1 MNNLPFG
8 NTDYRQFKNTFLAT
22 VLVGMNFPAV
32 QSNEARKSEWK
43 EYCQALFSLHGIDG
57 IFEKPIVVNRED
69 QKLKFLFGSNLAQVL
84 ISGDGYRNFADT
96 VIPHA
101 FKLKQFV
108 TDVAGCQKPSLVGI
122 RKIDIFQI
130 EGITGKSFDE
140 AQVRRHFFSGDYLG
154 LEDGKT
160 QLDENEQKMPNM
172 IKHIWTEGDNTLTVR
187 SVFMKA
193 KGKDNLYQLVLDS
206 EEHYSPQGGIDLSRL
221 DEILKDI
228 NKDLYNAYMW
238 CVSDKVKNI
247 MEKGKE

>member
-32 QSNEARKSEWK
+32 QSSDTRKKEWK
-43 EYCQALFSLHGIDG
+43 EYCQALFSLNGIDG
-57 IFEKPIVVNRED
+57 IFEKPIVINRDD
-69 QKLKFLFGSNLAQVL
+69 QKLKFLFGNNLAQVL

-108 TDVAGCQKPSLVGI
+108 TGVAGLERPLLLGI

-130 EGITGKSFDE
+130 EGIPGMSFDE
-140 AQVRRHFFSGDYLG
+140 TQVRSHFFSADYLG
-154 LEDGKT
+154 LEGGKAA
-160 QLDENEQKMPNM
+160 LDENEQQMPNM
-172 IKHIWTEGDNTLTVR
+172 VKHVWTEGDNVLTVR

-193 KGKDNLYQLVLDS
+193 QGKDNLYQLVFDS
-206 EEHYSPQGGIDLSRL
+206 EEHYSPKGGVDLSKL
-221 DEILKDI
+221 DDILKGI

>member
-22 VLVGMNFPAV
+22 VLVGMDFPV
-32 QSNEARKSEWK
+32 VHSNDTRKKEWK
-43 EYCQALFSLHGIDG
+43 EFCQALFSLSGIDG
-57 IFEKPIVVNRED
+57 IFEKPIVINRDD
-69 QKLKFLFGSNLAQVL
+69 QKLKFLFSNNLAQVL
-84 ISGDGYRNFADT
+84 ISGDSYRNFADT

-108 TDVAGCQKPSLVGI
+108 TRVADCERPSLIGI

-130 EGITGKSFDE
+130 EGMPGMTFDE
-140 AQVRRHFFSGDYLG
+140 AQVRSHFFSADYIG
-154 LEDGKT
+154 LKEGKVA
-160 QLDENEQKMPNM
+160 LDESEQKMPNM
-172 IKHIWTEGDNTLTVR
+172 IKHIWTEGDNTLTLR
-187 SVFMKA
+187 SVFMMVQ
-193 KGKDNLYQLVLDS
+193 GKDNLYQLVFDS
-206 EEHYSPQGGIDLSRL
+206 EEHYLPIGGVDLSQL
-221 DEILKDI
+221 DEILKGM

>member
-22 VLVGMNFPAV
+22 VLVGMNFPTV
-32 QSNEARKSEWK
+32 QSNDTRKREWK
-43 EYCQALFSLHGIDG
+43 EYCQALFSLSGIEG

-69 QKLKFLFGSNLAQVL
+69 QKLRFLFGSNLAQVL
-84 ISGDGYRNFADT
+84 ISSDGYRNFADT

-108 TDVAGCQKPSLVGI
+108 TGVAGCERPTMIGI

-130 EGITGKSFDE
+130 EGIPGMEFDG
-140 AQVRRHFFSGDYLG
+140 AQVRNHFFSADYLG
-154 LEDGKT
+154 LKESEAE
-160 QLDENEQKMPNM
+160 LDDSEKQMPNM
-172 IKHIWTEGDNTLTVR
+172 VKHVWSEGAYTLTVR
-187 SVFMKA
+187 SVFMKVQ
-193 KGKDNLYQLVLDS
+193 GKANLYQLVFDS
-206 EEHYSPQGGIDLSRL
+206 EEHYSPEGGIDLSQL